1 MKIFQRASMMVT
13 LVAGI
18 CTAASAGEAN
28 ELVYEIENADTLYLV
43 ATRYYGDPAAFKLI
57 FKKNETVLREAHDK
71 YVRDASKRGER
82 PKPFGTGTIWPKTKI
97 VLPQELSTAAG
108 VLYER
113 RSSPLRRDIAEMI
126 ARKKRVDLVD
136 LEKIAKDT
144 RPSWIKAPQP
154 TAPLT
159 GYAQVSTASSAV
171 SRETPP
177 KWYEHPEN
185 ELHRC
190 AVVVCG
196 KFQSLCYYECLGVA
210 KRFLDGGASCS
221 HLPASLP
228 YDQPEA
234 ASRDCSAMLE

>member
-1 MKIFQRASMMVT
+1 MRIFRRALMVAM
-13 LVAGI
+13 LVAG
-18 CTAASAGEAN
+18 TWSAASAGQTN
-28 ELVYEIENADTLYLV
+28 EIVYEITDSDTLYVV

-57 FKKNETVLREAHDK
+57 FKRNEAILRDAYGK
-71 YVRDASKRGER
+71 YARDASKRGEP

-97 VLPQELSTAAG
+97 VLPQELSTSAG

-113 RSSPLRRDIAEMI
+113 RSSPLKREVAEKI
-126 ARKKRVDLVD
+126 ARKKRVNLDD
-136 LEKIAKDT
+136 LEEIAIDM
-144 RPSWIKAPQP
+144 RPRGIKPPQT

-159 GYAQVSTASSAV
+159 GYAQVSSASSAV

-190 AVVVCG
+190 AVAVCG
-196 KFQSLCYYECLGVA
+196 KFQSLCYYECLAVA

-221 HLPASLP
+221 HIPATLP

-234 ASRDCSAMLE
+234 SARDCSGMLE